1 MNSKSVIAGKMCL
14 KTVKFRHDI
23 LYQST
28 NLTRILFHSRVM
40 TTTLGIKNSFVLLTH
55 IKPGILFTGHRQTV

>member
-40 TTTLGIKNSFVLLTH
+40 TTTLGIKKQLCAINSYKTWHPFYGT
-55 IKPGILFTGHRQTV
+55 

>member
-40 TTTLGIKNSFVLLTH
+40 TTTSPFMRILKVLM
-55 IKPGILFTGHRQTV
+55 K